1 MRKKHEKKL
10 RAAVFAALALSLAAA
25 AGCAKKTPDAPTADA
40 SEQTMFEGQA
50 TVPAGFRMANDL
62 SADDCAKNLG
72 YLPLV
77 SESTGVIAVCNPD
90 GTEVREAEGLTN
102 AGMATFF
109 REHFYYVTMDAAG
122 RSVCCAY
129 DPNTLEK
136 TEVFHA
142 DRFPIVRAEKDG
154 YVYYALCGDAA
165 DEKAVR
171 FYRAASNGTDNAD
184 GFPVEIGFA
193 AQGAG
198 MAEMKQ
204 DLTEF
209 VIDGNLCRYYT
220 AKDGG
225 IYAAAAK
232 LTAEGARAPELSE
245 TPVETSAMNA
255 VGKMSAEIGE
265 ARAADPIAYQEQLNQ
280 AIKGQAAEGETD
292 SGSSLAANPDAAL
305 LQYYIETIE
314 FSGDSDAAKSMT
326 ETMRNV
332 QREIIAEAKEQG
344 EEMAKMPVSCSHPAV
359 ITWRFSGTRGVS
371 LNREKILCVEG
382 DRYEWNAEMVSRRK
396 RYFTFDR
403 ENGKLLSLADI
414 TGTPVEQIQH
424 MVGEAFR
431 KKAEQSNFAY
441 ESPAALEHSVADSI
455 GLDSPFFL
463 TDQGIGF
470 FFEPGRIAA
479 ESEGFPEVVI
489 PYDKFEMKYEI
500 K

>member
-1 MRKKHEKKL
+1 MIKKQKKPFQ
-10 RAAVFAALALSLAAA
+10 AAILATLTISLAAA
-25 AGCAKKTPDAPTADA
+25 GGCAKKAPEEPTADA
-40 SEQTMFEGQA
+40 AAQTMFEGQA
-50 TVPAGFRMANDL
+50 TVPEGYRMASDR
-62 SADDCAKNLG
+62 SADDCAKEFG

-77 SESTGVIAVCNPD
+77 NEETGVIAVSKPD

-122 RSVCCAY
+122 RSVCSAY
-129 DPNTLEK
+129 DPETLEK

-142 DRFPIVRAEKDG
+142 DRFPIVRVEKDG
-154 YVYYALCGDAA
+154 YVYYALCGEAA

-171 FYRAASNGTDNAD
+171 FYRAAANGTDNAD

-198 MAEMKQ
+198 MSEMKQ

-209 VIDGNLCRYYT
+209 VIDGNLCHYYT
-220 AKDGG
+220 ARDGA
-225 IYAAAAK
+225 IYAATAK

-245 TPVETSAMNA
+245 TPVETSVMNT

-265 ARAADPIAYQEQLNQ
+265 ARAADPIAYQEQLNRAKKEQ
-280 AIKGQAAEGETD
+280 TEGVETESGD
-292 SGSSLAANPDAAL
+292 SSVTNPDAAL
-305 LQYYIETIE
+305 LCYYIETIE
-314 FSGDSDAAKSMT
+314 FDGDSDAAKRMT
-326 ETMRNV
+326 ETMRSV
-332 QREIIAEAKEQG
+332 QQEIIREAKEQG
-344 EEMAKMPVSCSHPAV
+344 EEMAKMPVSYDHPAV
-359 ITWRFSGTRGVS
+359 ITWRFSGTRGIS
-371 LNREKILCVEG
+371 LNRENILCVEG
-382 DRYEWNAEMVSRRK
+382 DRYEWNAERVSRRK

-403 ENGKLLSLADI
+403 ESGKLLSLNDI
-414 TGTPVEQIQH
+414 TGTPVEQIQR

-441 ESPAALEHSVADSI
+441 ESPEALEHTVADSI
-455 GLDSPFFL
+455 SLDSPFFL
-463 TDQGIGF
+463 TDRGIGF
-470 FFEPGRIAA
+470 FFEPGQIAA

-489 PYDKFEMKYEI
+489 PYGEFEMKYDI